1 MSHVNCN
8 LTITLFKPQVHSRSA
23 ERLRDLCFRNAGL
36 YIKIGQHLGS
46 LDYLLPKE
54 YTKVLKVFH
63 HTAPR
68 SSLEDI
74 HHVIRNELGQ
84 MPDELFDCFDADPLG
99 MRYLPYTIQTC

>member
-1 MSHVNCN
+1 M
-8 LTITLFKPQVHSRSA
+8 
-23 ERLRDLCFRNAGL
+23 CFRNAGL

-74 HHVIRNELGQ
+74 HHVIWNELGQ
-84 MPDELFDCFDADPLG
+84 LPDELFESFDTEPLG
-99 MRYLPYTIQTC
+99 MRHLLYTIQPAKFIITTKLWNQVL

>member
-1 MSHVNCN
+1 M
-8 LTITLFKPQVHSRSA
+8 HSRSA
-23 ERLRDLCFRNAGL
+23 KRLCDLCFRNAGL

-74 HHVIRNELGQ
+74 YDVFQHELGQ
-84 MPDELFDCFDADPLG
+84 TPDELFESFDTEPLG
-99 MRYLPYTIQTC
+99 MRYITCDAAMPSNAPYRSILLSV

>member
-1 MSHVNCN
+1 M
-8 LTITLFKPQVHSRSA
+8 HSRSA
-23 ERLRDLCFRNAGL
+23 KSLCDLCFRNAGL

-54 YTKVLKVFH
+54 YTTVLKVFH

-74 HHVIRNELGQ
+74 HHVFCDELGQ
-84 MPDELFDCFDADPLG
+84 TPEELFESFDVEPLG
-99 MRYLPYTIQTC
+99 MRY